1 MSVSIRVIVA
11 DEHRLYRE
19 ALSKLLQRNGFLVIG
34 SADTPAELLGSIA
47 PLPDIA
53 IISYKTTR
61 PATLSTARWLK
72 EHYPQI
78 KVLVITLFNNL
89 LPLNEFIRSGVEGVV
104 IKSHAD
110 PMQIVK
116 ALNSIHSGNVFYAY

>member
-1 MSVSIRVIVA
+1 MSLSIKVIVA

-19 ALSKLLQRNGFLVIG
+19 ALGKLLQRNGFLVIG
-34 SADTPAELLGSIA
+34 SADTPAELLTPTA

-61 PATLSTARWLK
+61 PATLTTARWLK

-116 ALNSIHSGNVFYAY
+116 ALNSIHNGNVFYAY